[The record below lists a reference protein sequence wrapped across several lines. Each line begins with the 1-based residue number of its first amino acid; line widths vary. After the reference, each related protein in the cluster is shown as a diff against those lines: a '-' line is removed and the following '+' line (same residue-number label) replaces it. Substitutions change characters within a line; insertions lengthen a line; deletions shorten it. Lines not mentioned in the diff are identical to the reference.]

1 MQLSLDLPEEGEEAD
16 KEVEEEEVDTAAD
29 CRCRLTRPSVGQSVE
44 SVVSRDCSESVAD
57 CNLRFLQS
65 ES

>member
-29 CRCRLTRPSVGQSVE
+29 CRCRLTRPSVGQSV
-44 SVVSRDCSESVAD
+44 DD
-57 CNLRFLQS
+57 NCNLDFLQS
-65 ES
+65 QSLLPA